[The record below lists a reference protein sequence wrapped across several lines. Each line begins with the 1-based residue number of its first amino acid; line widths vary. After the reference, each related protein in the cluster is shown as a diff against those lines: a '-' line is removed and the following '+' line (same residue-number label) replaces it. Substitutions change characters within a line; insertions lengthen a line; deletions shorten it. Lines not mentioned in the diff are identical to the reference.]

1 MKIKLVAVD
10 MDGTLLDNSLKISE
24 RTLDMISRLKKMGVP
39 FVISTGRS
47 KAEIDKYRKQINY
60 DCPIITSNGAIIF
73 GEDWKKVLYHK
84 PLEKIDVKKIFDFAM
99 CQKSSLCFWDKNN
112 LWTTD
117 LSQMVCYY
125 GNLHNVIPQIVD
137 IDNYLI
143 ENDVN
148 NLVFCDKEDKI
159 EDLFQKVSS
168 QKVSEANFVMTCPTL
183 LEFFNK
189 EVSKGSGLKIVCDY
203 LGVDLKDVLAIGDSN
218 NDIDFVKNAGLGVA
232 MGNATEKVKSVASY
246 VTSTNE
252 EEGVAKAVEKFLF

>member
-1 MKIKLVAVD
+1 M
-10 MDGTLLDNSLKISE
+10 
-24 RTLDMISRLKKMGVP
+24 
-39 FVISTGRS
+39 
-47 KAEIDKYRKQINY
+47 
-60 DCPIITSNGAIIF
+60 
-73 GEDWKKVLYHK
+73 
-84 PLEKIDVKKIFDFAM
+84 
-99 CQKSSLCFWDKNN
+99 
-112 LWTTD
+112 
-117 LSQMVCYY
+117 
-125 GNLHNVIPQIVD
+125 
-137 IDNYLI
+137 
-143 ENDVN
+143 
-148 NLVFCDKEDKI
+148 
-159 EDLFQKVSS
+159 SS